1 MRLICAS
8 ASMLFTAAPTR
19 SFPPSL
25 PHYRCSRD
33 AVLAFAAKL
42 HERRAVRSHVG
53 GGASKGR
60 AALRSGHVPEGRDP
74 PPTPN
79 IAEEG
84 TDGGTPGPLRG
95 SDVLQA
101 LQKAV
106 AKREARKLGDK
117 KKRRKKAATDGRGE
131 ALGFDHGQQVRPVE
145 IRSDWRQRID
155 ELERRVQEL
164 RSQYH

>member
-1 MRLICAS
+1 
-8 ASMLFTAAPTR
+8 MLVTTAPTR
-19 SFPPSL
+19 SFPLSL
-25 PHYRCSRD
+25 PHYRRPRD

-42 HERRAVRSHVG
+42 PERRAVRSQVG
-53 GGASKGR
+53 VGASEAAAASAR
-60 AALRSGHVPEGRDP
+60 LAALRSGHVPEDRDP
-74 PPTPN
+74 PPAPN
-79 IAEEG
+79 IADEG
-84 TDGGTPGPLRG
+84 TYGGATGALRG

-117 KKRRKKAATDGRGE
+117 KKRRKRAATDGGGE
-131 ALGFDHGQQVRPVE
+131 AFGFDHGQQVRPVE
-145 IRSDWRQRID
+145 IRSDWGQRID